1 MRRLFWSCIRS
12 RSVNWLKCRLLALV
26 NGVGDSPHIQMRERL
41 DHACLWRWISWLGE
55 WAGGWAGVEGTA
67 TWGVGKLIRVQESSE
82 QGKRLDLHKAH
93 LHNVLH
99 KLCSQKA
106 SGRAGRWGG
115 GGGRWWLDAWGGS
128 SQGGRARPKAGPPPC
143 LLAALSVPTTAHP
156 AAASPQASP
165 RHSCP
170 SPELPHTIQPPQCSQ
185 RFLKSRWDHSSP
197 LLKAFWWLPQD

>member
-1 MRRLFWSCIRS
+1 MWRLFWSCIGS

-106 SGRAGRWGG
+106 SGLAGRWE
-115 GGGRWWLDAWGGS
+115 GGRWWLDAWGGS
-128 SQGGRARPKAGPPPC
+128 SQGGRARPKAGPPSC

-156 AAASPQASP
+156 AAAYPPGLPTPFMSQP
-165 RHSCP
+165 RTA
-170 SPELPHTIQPPQCSQ
+170 PHHPAAPVQSEISQ
-185 RFLKSRWDHSSP
+185 VP
-197 LLKAFWWLPQD
+197 LRSQLSLA